1 MLRALPLI
9 VAAGYHMM
17 KAPTCPSRSP
27 IFMSEGPADAR
38 IDVAQVATAPELSGR
53 GASADPIGWTHPGH
67 TVPRHS
73 GPSEYELNR
82 GRVVDTLRRDYP
94 KLFKEEPDL
103 SIFTEGI
110 ELHDPTGVR
119 LRGIKNYKR
128 MFDTLRFL
136 RRTAMQD
143 AEVTYRL
150 VATDGSVRAPPLRPP
165 PPLLDPPFPLRPRP
179 RPHLPP
185 PPRGARPWSAKIWAR
200 DPALGLHS
208 FGASRPLHLDGISA
222 YDLDAGMVKAHRLK
236 HRDDGA
242 RARQQTVANL
252 AFAWPVPGMAT
263 PELAIPFFKLM
274 SSKMKTSA
282 GAALRKATPKGP
294 GGGRSGGPVFMMA
307 TDGAS
312 ASTIPTE
319 KEKKMAA
326 VAAATAAAWRE
337 QRKAAGIEEEEDRS
351 GPFSNLFGGMQKGLP
366 QACES
371 SWDCDSPMVAATSS
385 SPRCAAT
392 AALHPRP
399 PGPDGPGIDGAD
411 PDPRRARPAERHAA
425 AVPRRQR
432 QRRRRRLP
440 GRPLG
445 AVLVLSKLAPPAS
458 WFWSDSPP
466 THLPPVPPRRV
477 GRQRVFVLDRRAVT
491 MLESV
496 TLVRSLSFCVCFASV
511 RSPP

>member
-38 IDVAQVATAPELSGR
+38 VDVAKVATAPELSGR
-53 GASADPIGWTHPGH
+53 GATADPIGWTHTGH

-150 VATDGSVRAPPLRPP
+150 VATDGSVRVR
-165 PPLLDPPFPLRPRP
+165 
-179 RPHLPP
+179 
-185 PPRGARPWSAKIWAR
+185 WSAKIWAR

-208 FGASRPLHLDGISA
+208 FGGEPALFHLDGISA
-222 YDLDAGMVKAHRLK
+222 YDLDAKGMVKAHRLENIVMTGRE
-236 HRDDGA
+236 HE
-242 RARQQTVANL
+242 QQTVANL

-282 GAALRKATPKGP
+282 GAALRKAAPKGP

-326 VAAATAAAWRE
+326 VAEATAAAWRE
-337 QRKAAGIEEEEDRS
+337 QRKAAGIEDDEEEDRS

-366 QACES
+366 QAFES
-371 SWDCDSPMVAATSS
+371 SWDCDSPMV
-385 SPRCAAT
+385 CCD
-392 AALHPRP
+392 L
-399 PGPDGPGIDGAD
+399 
-411 PDPRRARPAERHAA
+411 
-425 AVPRRQR
+425 
-432 QRRRRRLP
+432 
-440 GRPLG
+440 
-445 AVLVLSKLAPPAS
+445 LV
-458 WFWSDSPP
+458 
-466 THLPPVPPRRV
+466 
-477 GRQRVFVLDRRAVT
+477 
-491 MLESV
+491 
-496 TLVRSLSFCVCFASV
+496 ASV
-511 RSPP
+511 CCDGGLFIPVRQDPMTQGSMVPIPIPVEPDEPFPGAGAGGSGGYPGDRSGPYSF

>member
-9 VAAGYHMM
+9 VVAGYHFT
-17 KAPTCPSRSP
+17 KPPTCSSP
-27 IFMSEGPADAR
+27 KISMSDASDAR
-38 IDVAQVATAPELSGR
+38 VDVAKVATAPELSGR
-53 GASADPIGWTHPGH
+53 GATADPIGWTHTGH

-150 VATDGSVRAPPLRPP
+150 VATDGSVRAPPLALAPAPSSPSGLHRLLRPP
-165 PPLLDPPFPLRPRP
+165 PSLPHDPASHPPP
-179 RPHLPP
+179 LPP
-185 PPRGARPWSAKIWAR
+185 QVRVRWSAKIWAR

-208 FGASRPLHLDGISA
+208 FGGEPALFHLDGISA
-222 YDLDAGMVKAHRLK
+222 YDLDAKGMVKAHRLENIVMTGRE
-236 HRDDGA
+236 HE
-242 RARQQTVANL
+242 QQTVANL

-282 GAALRKATPKGP
+282 GAALRKAAPKGP

-326 VAAATAAAWRE
+326 VAEATAAAWRE
-337 QRKAAGIEEEEDRS
+337 QRKAAGIEDDEEEDRS

-371 SWDCDSPMVAATSS
+371 SWDCDSPMV
-385 SPRCAAT
+385 CCD
-392 AALHPRP
+392 L
-399 PGPDGPGIDGAD
+399 
-411 PDPRRARPAERHAA
+411 
-425 AVPRRQR
+425 
-432 QRRRRRLP
+432 
-440 GRPLG
+440 
-445 AVLVLSKLAPPAS
+445 LV
-458 WFWSDSPP
+458 
-466 THLPPVPPRRV
+466 
-477 GRQRVFVLDRRAVT
+477 
-491 MLESV
+491 
-496 TLVRSLSFCVCFASV
+496 ASV
-511 RSPP
+511 CCDGGLFIPVRQGPMGQGSMVPIPIPVEPDQPNGMPPQYPGGNGNGGGGGYPGDRSGPYSF

>member
-38 IDVAQVATAPELSGR
+38 VDVAKVATAPELSGR
-53 GASADPIGWTHPGH
+53 GATADPIGWTHTGH

-150 VATDGSVRAPPLRPP
+150 VATDGSVRAPPPSPHAPFHTLAPSAPSALPCRAPASP
-165 PPLLDPPFPLRPRP
+165 PPFPFSLQVRVR
-179 RPHLPP
+179 
-185 PPRGARPWSAKIWAR
+185 WSAKIWAR

-208 FGASRPLHLDGISA
+208 FGGEPALFHLDGISA
-222 YDLDAGMVKAHRLK
+222 YDLDAKGMVKAHRLENIVMTGRE
-236 HRDDGA
+236 HE
-242 RARQQTVANL
+242 QQTVANL

-282 GAALRKATPKGP
+282 GAALRKAAPKGP

-307 TDGAS
+307 SDGAS

-326 VAAATAAAWRE
+326 VAEATAAAWRE

-371 SWDCDSPMVAATSS
+371 SWDCDSPMV
-385 SPRCAAT
+385 CCD
-392 AALHPRP
+392 L
-399 PGPDGPGIDGAD
+399 
-411 PDPRRARPAERHAA
+411 
-425 AVPRRQR
+425 
-432 QRRRRRLP
+432 
-440 GRPLG
+440 
-445 AVLVLSKLAPPAS
+445 LV
-458 WFWSDSPP
+458 
-466 THLPPVPPRRV
+466 
-477 GRQRVFVLDRRAVT
+477 
-491 MLESV
+491 
-496 TLVRSLSFCVCFASV
+496 ASV
-511 RSPP
+511 CCDGGLFIPVRQDPMTQGSMVPIPIPVEPDEPFPGAGAGGSGGYPGDRSGPYSF

>member
-1 MLRALPLI
+1 MLRALPVML
-9 VAAGYHMM
+9 AAAYHMH
-17 KAPTCPSRSP
+17 KVPTCPSPKMAASDA
-27 IFMSEGPADAR
+27 SDAR
-38 IDVAQVATAPELSGR
+38 VDVAKVATAPELSGR
-53 GASADPIGWTHPGH
+53 GATADPIGWTHTGH

-150 VATDGSVRAPPLRPP
+150 VATDGSVRAPPASPHSPLHILAPSRPIH
-165 PPLLDPPFPLRPRP
+165 PRP
-179 RPHLPP
+179 RLTSPSPLPP
-185 PPRGARPWSAKIWAR
+185 QVRVRWSAKIWAR

-208 FGASRPLHLDGISA
+208 FGGEPALFHLDGISA
-222 YDLDAGMVKAHRLK
+222 YDLDAKGMVKAHRLENIVMTGRE
-236 HRDDGA
+236 HE
-242 RARQQTVANL
+242 QQTVANL

-282 GAALRKATPKGP
+282 GAALRKAAPKGP

-307 TDGAS
+307 SDGAS

-326 VAAATAAAWRE
+326 VAEATAAAWRE

-371 SWDCDSPMVAATSS
+371 SWDCDSPMV
-385 SPRCAAT
+385 CCD
-392 AALHPRP
+392 L
-399 PGPDGPGIDGAD
+399 
-411 PDPRRARPAERHAA
+411 
-425 AVPRRQR
+425 
-432 QRRRRRLP
+432 
-440 GRPLG
+440 
-445 AVLVLSKLAPPAS
+445 LV
-458 WFWSDSPP
+458 
-466 THLPPVPPRRV
+466 
-477 GRQRVFVLDRRAVT
+477 
-491 MLESV
+491 
-496 TLVRSLSFCVCFASV
+496 ASV
-511 RSPP
+511 CCDGGLFIPVRQDPMTQGSMVPIPIPVEPDEAFPGAGAGGSGGYPGDRSGPYSF